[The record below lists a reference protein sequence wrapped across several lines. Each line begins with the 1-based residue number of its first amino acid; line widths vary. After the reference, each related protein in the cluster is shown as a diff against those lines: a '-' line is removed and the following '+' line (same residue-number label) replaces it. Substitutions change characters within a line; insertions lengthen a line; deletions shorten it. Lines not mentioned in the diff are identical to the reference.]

1 MDQNMAANE
10 RDVALDTVKNDLAA
24 LQREISTVKK
34 RSFEVVGQRVVD
46 QPIQSMLIAFAAGLI
61 CSKLFLRRFL

>member
-1 MDQNMAANE
+1 
-10 RDVALDTVKNDLAA
+10 
-24 LQREISTVKK
+24 VKK

-46 QPIQSMLIAFAAGLI
+46 QPIQSVLIAFAAGLI